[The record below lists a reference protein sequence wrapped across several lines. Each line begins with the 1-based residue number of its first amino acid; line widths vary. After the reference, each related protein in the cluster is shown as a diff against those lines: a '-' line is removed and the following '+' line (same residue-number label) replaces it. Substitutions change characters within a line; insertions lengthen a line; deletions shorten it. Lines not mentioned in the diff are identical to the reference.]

1 MRKDKDFLE
10 RLRSLM
16 DEKSLWIEL
25 AEDGIKHLV
34 LRQNY
39 GDRIES
45 VFGLSRQGV
54 RWRFQRIF
62 SEIYVSAYETIL
74 WIESKFGTELRSK
87 AMEIAKQRYELRQK
101 AEKQSQI
108 ELPRR
113 QTDPETID
121 SDKVES

>member
-1 MRKDKDFLE
+1 
-10 RLRSLM
+10 M
-16 DEKSLWIEL
+16 DEKALWIEL

-87 AMEIAKQRYELRQK
+87 AMEIAKQRYELCQK
-101 AEKQSQI
+101 AEKQGKI
-108 ELPRR
+108 DLPRR
-113 QTDPETID
+113 QTDSDTVD
-121 SDKVES
+121 SGSVES